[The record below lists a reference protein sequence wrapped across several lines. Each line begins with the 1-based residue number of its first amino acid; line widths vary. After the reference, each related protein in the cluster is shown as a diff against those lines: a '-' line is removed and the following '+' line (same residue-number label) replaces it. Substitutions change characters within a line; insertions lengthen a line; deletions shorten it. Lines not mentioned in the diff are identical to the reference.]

1 MGILDWFINR
11 PSQFDPDHLSDE
23 LTLRAI
29 DKAVALT
36 NPRLKFVDGYRERL
50 LPAVEHS
57 IHYLRSLIGELP
69 PAIAV
74 SSSLWSVDH
83 GLRAFFASAS
93 DIPLALGR
101 SSNLRTLLDKFP
113 ELPEAYLVLVMTYT
127 EQRIFGMSLQGDVVQ
142 HEVAQVA
149 VSFSQHQARICGQS
163 DSEVRRL
170 LGTQSFEYLVAQA
183 LAEIGEER
191 SEREALETKHSL
203 LRSRLR
209 LLETNHSLIRTRLQ
223 LFQQH
228 GPGLGSVFCPA
239 PDVGIE
245 QERLEAQLLDN
256 ERQLEALGS
265 PQSAL
270 EKELDCLCE
279 VLLHPENYLCIE
291 PKTLRLSAMNVLMEK
306 EQGVSSEISFSLATL
321 KGVPPVQQAFVL
333 ARFARDELPSA
344 KSGLEAAEKYL

>member
-23 LTLRAI
+23 LTQRAI

-36 NPRLKFVDGYRERL
+36 NPRLKFVDDYRERL
-50 LPAVEHS
+50 FPAVEHS

-69 PAIAV
+69 PAITV
-74 SSSLWSVDH
+74 SSSLWSADH
-83 GLRAFFASAS
+83 GLRAFFASAA

-101 SSNLRTLLDKFP
+101 SSNLRTLLEKFP
-113 ELPEAYLVLVMTYT
+113 KLEEAHLILAMTYT
-127 EQRIFGMSLQGDVVQ
+127 EQRVLGMSLQGDVVQ
-142 HEVAQVA
+142 RDVVQRV
-149 VSFSQHQARICGQS
+149 VSFSQHQARICGHS
-163 DSEVRRL
+163 DAEVRRL

-191 SEREALETKHSL
+191 SERKE
-203 LRSRLR
+203 
-209 LLETNHSLIRTRLQ
+209 LETNHSLIRSRLR

-228 GPGLGSVFCPA
+228 GPGLGSVFGSAPA
-239 PDVGIE
+239 VGTE
-245 QERLEAQLLDN
+245 QAKLEAQLLDN

-265 PQSAL
+265 PQYAL

-279 VLLHPENYLCIE
+279 VLLHPENYVCIE
-291 PKTLRLSAMNVLMEK
+291 PKKLRLSAMNVLMEK
-306 EQGVSSEISFSLATL
+306 DEGVSTEISFSLATL
-321 KGVPPVQQAFVL
+321 KGAPQVQQAFVL